1 MRALASI
8 LLAAC
13 ATVSVEKPEQL
24 GASLPAPLS
33 APSPLPSLIQ
43 GRVAVVDLWASWC
56 AACKETMPKLAR
68 LEQSYD
74 ELVVAGINVGE
85 SADTARR
92 FAAEAG
98 ITYPIY
104 VDPDFAFADSL
115 EAREVPTLLVFDKTG
130 RIVARANEVDRDLLA
145 LLKKLMSE

>member
-13 ATVSVEKPEQL
+13 ATVPVEKPEQL

-33 APSPLPSLIQ
+33 APSSLPSLIQ
-43 GRVAVVDLWASWC
+43 GRVAVLDLWASWC
-56 AACKETMPKLAR
+56 DACKETMPKLAR
-68 LEQSYD
+68 LEQSYGD
-74 ELVVAGINVGE
+74 LVIAGINVGE

-98 ITYPIY
+98 ITYPMY

-130 RIVARANEVDRDLLA
+130 RIVARVNEVDRDLLT